1 MTKQLVDAE
10 LAVFKPTND
19 TDVADATI
27 PSSDLNSV
35 SINSRVQNLVDTG
48 SVKLDND
55 RGAYSGVVTSG
66 DRLEFRTRIEGEDA
80 LSRRWTGLVRP
91 VTYDKT
97 GPASG
102 TLDLRVDDFVFGLLD
117 IRSVVNAFEG
127 KPISGNADAILNR
140 ILANNAPEVDRSQI
154 VDVGESVNVVW
165 NATSLLEAVS
175 ELADR
180 GDAVASAD
188 DTSLVFRPISDIPV
202 EFALQSSDKGL
213 HTVKENDDSMANQVR
228 VEGGT
233 GVQVDE
239 EQTTQDGWTTVS
251 DSNRVTVQLGTRKSE
266 VTRLELWTDPT
277 RTGSGDNLVARLQ
290 ADDGGAP
297 AAVNSTE
304 SDIARK
310 ELSADF
316 LAQDDWT
323 TFLMPDH
330 TLPDPNPWLILE
342 SAGSAGQAVGVDSS
356 TTVPAYR
363 AYYPYPLATI
373 LEDTGSIAEYRRR
386 EKTIRKET
394 LKTRQQT
401 NEVAKASLRHSAMPE
416 RTIEFPAESVRAHN
430 LDPGEVIFV
439 DEPDENFVGNAVVL
453 EKRDRYDGVHLS
465 TTIVAQEVASV

>member
-10 LAVFKPTND
+10 LDVFKPTND
-19 TDVADATI
+19 GDVPDLTI
-27 PSSDLNSV
+27 PGSDLNSV

-48 SVKLDND
+48 SIELDND

-66 DRLEFRTRIEGEDA
+66 DRLEFQTRLEGEGG

-91 VTYDKT
+91 VTYEKT
-97 GPASG
+97 GATTG
-102 TLDLRVDDFVFGLLD
+102 TLDLRVDDFVFGVLD
-117 IRSVVNAFEG
+117 MRVVVNAFEG
-127 KPISGNADAILNR
+127 ASISGDPDAILNR

-154 VDVGESVNVVW
+154 QDVGESVNVVW
-165 NATSLLEAVS
+165 NASSLLEAVS

-188 DTSLVFRPISDIPV
+188 HRSLVFQSISDIPV
-202 EFALQSSDKGL
+202 KFALDSSDKGL
-213 HTVKENDDSMANQVR
+213 HSVKEKDDSLANEVR

-239 EQTTQDGWTTVS
+239 EQTTRDGWTTVS
-251 DSNRVTVQLGTRKSE
+251 DSNRIVHQLGTRKSE
-266 VTRLELWTDPT
+266 VARLELWTDPG

-290 ADDGGAP
+290 ADDGGEP
-297 AAVNSTE
+297 KAVDSTE
-304 SDIARK
+304 SDIASK
-310 ELSADF
+310 QLPSDF
-316 LAQDDWT
+316 LAGDDWT
-323 TFLMPDH
+323 TFLIPEH
-330 TLPDPNPWLILE
+330 TLPDRNPWLILE
-342 SAGSAGQAVGVDSS
+342 SAGGTGQDVAVDTS
-356 TTVPAYR
+356 TDAPAYR

-373 LEDTGSIAEYRRR
+373 LADEGSVAEYRRR
-386 EKTIRKET
+386 EKPIRKET

-401 NEVAKASLRHSAMPE
+401 NEVAKASLRHSAQPE

-439 DEPDENFVGNAVVL
+439 EEPDENFVGNAVVL

-465 TTIVAQEVASV
+465 TTIVAQEVGTI